1 MFHNLEDKSND
12 FEFVDIPSNRKLF
25 EQMGFSRD
33 ESHPDGQDAETF
45 EVPENFVGEYK
56 SVVAREVVESD
67 MRARNTGKQ
76 VVEEM
81 EKVKSNADENV
92 EN

>member
-12 FEFVDIPSNRKLF
+12 FEFVDIPCNRKLF

-33 ESHPDGQDAETF
+33 ESHPDGQDADTF
-45 EVPENFVGEYK
+45 DVPENFVGEYK

-67 MRARNTGKQ
+67 MRTRNSGKQ

-81 EKVKSNADENV
+81 EKVKSNTDEN
-92 EN
+92 E

>member
-12 FEFVDIPSNRKLF
+12 FEFVDIPSSRKLF

-33 ESHPDGQDAETF
+33 ESHPDGQDPDTF

-56 SVVAREVVESD
+56 SIVARHVIESD
-67 MRARNTGKQ
+67 MRSRNSGDE
-76 VVEEM
+76 VVEQM
-81 EKVKSNADENV
+81 EEVKSKEDENV

>member
-33 ESHPDGQDAETF
+33 ESHPDGQDADTF

-56 SVVAREVVESD
+56 SVVAREVIESD
-67 MRARNTGKQ
+67 MRSRNSGKQ

-81 EKVKSNADENV
+81 EKVKSNTDEN
-92 EN
+92 E

>member
-1 MFHNLEDKSND
+1 MFHNLQDKSND
-12 FEFVDIPSNRKLF
+12 FEFVDIPSTRKLF

-33 ESHPDGQDAETF
+33 ESHPDGQDADTF

-56 SVVAREVVESD
+56 NVVAREVIESD
-67 MRARNTGKQ
+67 MRSHSSGKE
-76 VVEEM
+76 VVDQM
-81 EKVKSNADENV
+81 EKVKSKEDDNV

>member
-45 EVPENFVGEYK
+45 EVPENYVGEYK
-56 SVVAREVVESD
+56 SVVAREVIESD
-67 MRARNTGKQ
+67 MRSRNTGKQ

>member
-1 MFHNLEDKSND
+1 MFHNLDDKSND

-33 ESHPDGQDAETF
+33 ESHPDGQDADTF

-56 SVVAREVVESD
+56 SVVAREVIESD
-67 MRARNTGKQ
+67 MRSHSSGKE
-76 VVEEM
+76 VVESM
-81 EKVKSNADENV
+81 EDVNNVNNDEK
-92 EN
+92 

>member
-25 EQMGFSRD
+25 EQMGFSRN
-33 ESHPDGQDAETF
+33 EIHPDGQDADTF

-56 SVVAREVVESD
+56 SVVAREVIESD
-67 MRARNTGKQ
+67 MRSHNSGKQ
-76 VVEEM
+76 VVDEM
-81 EKVKSNADENV
+81 QKVNEKTDENV

>member
-1 MFHNLEDKSND
+1 MFHNLEDKSNN

-33 ESHPDGQDAETF
+33 ESHPDGQDPDTF

-56 SVVAREVVESD
+56 SVVARQVIESD
-67 MRARNTGKQ
+67 MRSRNSGKE
-76 VVEEM
+76 VVEQM
-81 EKVKSNADENV
+81 EKIKSKEDENV

>member
-33 ESHPDGQDAETF
+33 ESHPDGQDADTF

-67 MRARNTGKQ
+67 MRSRNSGKQ

-81 EKVKSNADENV
+81 EKVKSNTDEN
-92 EN
+92 E

>member
-12 FEFVDIPSNRKLF
+12 FEYVDIPSNRKLF

-33 ESHPDGQDAETF
+33 ESHPDGQDPDTF

-56 SVVAREVVESD
+56 SVVAREVIESD
-67 MRARNTGKQ
+67 MRSRSSGKA
-76 VVEEM
+76 VVESM
-81 EKVKSNADENV
+81 EEVIKSNDDAK
-92 EN
+92 

>member
-1 MFHNLEDKSND
+1 MFHNLEDKSNN
-12 FEFVDIPSNRKLF
+12 FEFVDIPSSRKLF

-33 ESHPDGQDAETF
+33 ESHPDGQDSDTF

-56 SVVAREVVESD
+56 SVVAREVIESD
-67 MRARNTGKQ
+67 MRSHKSGKQ

-81 EKVKSNADENV
+81 EKVKSKTDENV

>member
-1 MFHNLEDKSND
+1 MFHNLEDNSND

-33 ESHPDGQDAETF
+33 ESHPDGQDADSF

-67 MRARNTGKQ
+67 MRSQSSGKE
-76 VVEEM
+76 VVETMDEVIKSSND
-81 EKVKSNADENV
+81 EK
-92 EN
+92 

>member
-1 MFHNLEDKSND
+1 MFHNLEDKSNN

-33 ESHPDGQDAETF
+33 ESHPDGQDADTF

-67 MRARNTGKQ
+67 MRSRNSGKQ

-81 EKVKSNADENV
+81 EKVKSKTDENV